1 MLTVLKAIKRWLRPT
16 PSLREAHRR
25 YQLHLREDGSC
36 DFLAAGLTYIEC
48 EALTWVLKY
57 SPKAAEGKFDLETAH
72 ATWWP
77 EHQHRAEFTLEDR
90 SFHHRIIQLL
100 ERWEEQEMEAKNRL
114 NMPPGAQHP
123 FFGSTTGY
131 THMF

>member
-48 EALTWVLKY
+48 EALTWVIRC
-57 SPKAAEGKFDLETAH
+57 SPAAEMSVYDLATAH

-77 EHQHRAEFTLEDR
+77 EHQHLLDTSMEDQQ
-90 SFHHRIIQLL
+90 FCHRVVQLL
-100 ERWEEQEMEAKNRL
+100 ERWAKQEEAARYRL
-114 NMPPGAQHP
+114 NMPPGVRVP
-123 FFGSTTGY
+123 FGSVIDDTQ
-131 THMF
+131 F